1 METKIQQ
8 YLSRRFARRFLQ
20 VYHFFEALLLTAI
33 SIATVIAIFQ
43 EFKHIYDIRSV
54 MLSDILLMFIYL
66 EVLAMVQQYITMGK
80 IPVRYPI
87 YIAII
92 AIARYVTLAMKELD
106 GVQIVWLALATLIL
120 AGATV
125 LIRIGHFYWPYKS
138 QITEEE

>member
-1 METKIQQ
+1 MAIKIQQ

-20 VYHFFEALLLTAI
+20 VYHFVEALLLSAI
-33 SIATVIAIFQ
+33 SIATIIAVFQ
-43 EFKHIYDIRSV
+43 EFKHIYDIRTV

-66 EVLAMVQQYITMGK
+66 EVLAMVQQYITNGK

-92 AIARYVTLAMKELD
+92 AISRYVTLGMKEMD
-106 GVQIVWLALATLIL
+106 GVQIIWLALATLIL
-120 AGATV
+120 ASATV